1 MQKLYVQSADCSAL
15 LARNNKYSKSCNCL
29 CLSIWLSVCLERF
42 SLSMQNVLYERSIH
56 ILPLTRLMYIEV
68 KHAQRCHLHQMAWVL
83 SDEEVFLA
91 DFQHSLGK
99 YLIEFS
105 FNPASQEI
113 QGVTTHKDAI
123 EAGDRRP
130 QTLRKCGH
138 LSQTIDYVAQFFSLP
153 PSFHCC
159 YSTMSIISSL
169 IKLYVRFHQNS
180 PSLPSFML

>member
-1 MQKLYVQSADCSAL
+1 MLIAQHYWHATTNTRN
-15 LARNNKYSKSCNCL
+15 LAIASV
-29 CLSIWLSVCLERF
+29 CLSICQSVSLKRF

-56 ILPLTRLMYIEV
+56 MLPLTRLMYIEV

-91 DFQHSLGK
+91 DFQHCLGK

-123 EAGDRRP
+123 EAGDWRP

-169 IKLYVRFHQNS
+169 VKLYVRFHQNS